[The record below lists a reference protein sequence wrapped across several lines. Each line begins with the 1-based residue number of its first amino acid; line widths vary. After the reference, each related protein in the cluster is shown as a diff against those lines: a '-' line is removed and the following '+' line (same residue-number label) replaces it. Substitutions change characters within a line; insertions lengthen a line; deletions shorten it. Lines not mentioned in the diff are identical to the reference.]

1 MVLLERSGVFSCRLE
16 DSIPAVNNEVVVY
29 DAVYAYNLSKY
40 PMYWYFEM
48 KAKASKN
55 GNLIRKQFL
64 VSSSQVEKLSAL
76 SASEG
81 KSEAEIVRLA
91 IDAFEPKC
99 ADNMNAPELMELVS
113 QRLKEAISSTKQA
126 NKVVSKTL
134 ENLALE
140 N

>member
-1 MVLLERSGVFSCRLE
+1 
-16 DSIPAVNNEVVVY
+16 
-29 DAVYAYNLSKY
+29 
-40 PMYWYFEM
+40 MYWYFEM

-76 SASEG
+76 STSEG

-91 IDAFEPKC
+91 IDAFEPKG
-99 ADNMNAPELMELVS
+99 ADNMTAPELMALVS
-113 QRLKEAISSTKQA
+113 QRLKEAINSTKQA

-140 N
+140 K